1 MGGHGGA
8 APAAGGARPA
18 PAPAPK
24 KTSRAD
30 EAAPATIV
38 VTVPANAVLTIDDE
52 VVGQK
57 NSTTRTLVTPALT
70 EGEYSYT
77 LKAEVEQNGEK
88 LSDSK
93 KITVRPGEETQVSF
107 EFVAATVRN

>member
-1 MGGHGGA
+1 M
-8 APAAGGARPA
+8 PATGRPA
-18 PAPAPK
+18 QQAPAPK

-38 VTVPANAVLTIDDE
+38 VSAPANAVLTIDDE
-52 VVGQK
+52 VVGQN
-57 NSTTRTLVTPALT
+57 NSTTRTLVTPTLNP
-70 EGEYSYT
+70 GEYSYT